1 MDFRAIEMS
10 HLPGLPCQSPE
21 SSSTSPELFS
31 TLYYEYSARELPG
44 KRKNVL
50 IVTEQIKF
58 STLLYAKGRGDCA
71 SHAYHSPV
79 VMNSFPLFF
88 SLSRRNSTMSIS
100 IFLFLH
106 SCILPLKRSYS
117 T

>member
-31 TLYYEYSARELPG
+31 TLDYEYSARELPG
-44 KRKNVL
+44 KRKGVL

-71 SHAYHSPV
+71 SNAYHSPV
-79 VMNSFPLFF
+79 LGMA
-88 SLSRRNSTMSIS
+88 RE
-100 IFLFLH
+100 
-106 SCILPLKRSYS
+106 KRSNIGRNVNIWECCCG